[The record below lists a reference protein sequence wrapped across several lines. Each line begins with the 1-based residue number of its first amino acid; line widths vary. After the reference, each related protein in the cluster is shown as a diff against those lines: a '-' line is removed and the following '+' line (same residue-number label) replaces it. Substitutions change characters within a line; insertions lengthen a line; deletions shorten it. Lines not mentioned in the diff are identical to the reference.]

1 MEKPTSNDLT
11 WIDQEL
17 AGSAFRDER
26 LGKRLR
32 KIVTQ
37 LDKAVGEP
45 IPLACAPRKAHR
57 SAAGGKPYG
66 PPRWQ
71 VVFGAGV
78 NSLHKRI
85 RPFGFAV
92 GQDGDTAGHALC
104 CAQSEEQLDMQTLHR
119 ARDQAVP

>member
-32 KIVTQ
+32 KIVAQ

-45 IPLACAPRKAHR
+45 IPLACAR
-57 SAAGGKPYG
+57 
-66 PPRWQ
+66 
-71 VVFGAGV
+71 
-78 NSLHKRI
+78 
-85 RPFGFAV
+85 
-92 GQDGDTAGHALC
+92 T
-104 CAQSEEQLDMQTLHR
+104 
-119 ARDQAVP
+119 